1 MTEEIVCDDEREA
14 EIVVDTLDTAGIEY
28 ETETVTVV
36 RINREAGGAGDGQV
50 TTPDGGSVSF
60 PAPDATDDTPDATDD
75 TPDGIGKVPAE
86 GTKYHAVLVEIANH
100 DRQYPTLDDLGG
112 DDLDSAGRNR
122 LSSALSALVD
132 RGLVDRT
139 KHDDERFANG
149 QKKTGYGI
157 ATECLRRELAQYDPL
172 NQEGRY
178 VE

>member
-36 RINREAGGAGDGQV
+36 RINREAGGVGDGQV
-50 TTPDGGSVSF
+50 TTPDGGSVSVRT
-60 PAPDATDDTPDATDD
+60 PDATDAAPDATDA
-75 TPDGIGKVPAE
+75 TPDGIGKVPEE
-86 GTKYHAVLVEIANH
+86 GSKYHAVLVAIAQH

-112 DDLDSAGRNR
+112 DDLDEAGRNR
-122 LSSALSALVD
+122 LSSALSALSD
-132 RGLVDRT
+132 RGLVDRI
-139 KHDDERFANG
+139 KHEDERYGNN
-149 QKKTGYGI
+149 KRKSGYGI

-172 NQEGRY
+172 NQEARY